1 MSEQTSAYILED
13 LLLRTAL
20 AADMAYYG
28 SAGSSKACIP
38 VDSHNFD
45 SCLRCVNDGIKMF
58 IAHAPPNGWQWRNRM
73 ASITL
78 ATVQTEGTVEDG
90 DATTLVDATLS
101 SIYTTDASLPATYYI
116 YDQTKEIYA
125 QVASYEAAS
134 GTVTVTAWLNYDETT
149 SSSVPVVGDSF
160 SITNLKTVAGDKA
173 RYYLPDTFMG
183 EYTGRITY
191 GKDSNAGHVIS
202 WTHEGDVR
210 FQRESS
216 VSTGNPTIAA
226 VRPSPVRRRWELIVD
241 PSPTEAKTVTFPY
254 RIGFNDL
261 QGIVEITTASGDDSV
276 TLGGIANQ
284 YSTDYFKGWYVYC
297 VAGVGIGSY
306 AKVTGYTAASGKFD
320 VVDWLTVNGVAGGV
334 NPHATEAYMFVTDGY
349 RHPAGAQFDEAVLAA
364 CKAQAEMDFEDAA
377 AGSMDK
383 FLKFDLPNAH
393 KIDGRS
399 GPKSVGR
406 MKSGSRA
413 VHHWRQW
420 DNVTHVDD

>member
-1 MSEQTSAYILED
+1 MSEATSAYTLQD

-58 IAHAPPNGWQWRNRM
+58 IAHAPPNGWQWQNRM
-73 ASITL
+73 ASVTL
-78 ATVQTEGTVEDG
+78 ATIETTGTVDAG
-90 DATTLVDATLS
+90 DATSLTDATLA
-101 SIYTTDASLPATYYI
+101 DTYADDDDVNGYYV
-116 YDQTKEIYA
+116 YDITKEIYA
-125 QVASYEAAS
+125 VITDYTGAT
-134 GTVTVTAWLNYDETT
+134 GKVTVAAWLNYDET
-149 SSSVPVVGDSF
+149 SSSDTPAIGDSF

-191 GKDSNAGHVIS
+191 GKDSNAGHIIT

-261 QGIVEITTASGDDSV
+261 QGVIGISTASGDDSV
-276 TLGGIANQ
+276 TIGGIANQ
-284 YSTDYFKGWYVYC
+284 YSTDYFKGWYAYC
-297 VAGVGIGSY
+297 VAGTGIGSY
-306 AKVTGYTAASGKFD
+306 AKITGYTAASGKFD

-334 NPHATEAYMFVTDGY
+334 NPHATAAYMFVTDGY

-413 VHHWRQW
+413 VHHYRQW
-420 DNVTHVDD
+420 NDVTHVDD